1 MGSSVEVN
9 GEWGDRCGPKTV
21 TRMKSI
27 AVVYG
32 TVMGNAGACAH
43 QLSAEL
49 TRVHL
54 DHDVVRMSDL
64 DRDQVADTDLLIVV
78 VSTTGNGHPPHNA
91 TAFHNHLLKNR
102 PDLRGLR
109 FGVLALGS
117 RRYPKFAECGK
128 SFDRILGELGAVRVV
143 ERIDCDGDFRFPLRV
158 FARNVLAHVDAHP
171 ELYAASRIEPD
182 DAAANHPALQLA

>member
-1 MGSSVEVN
+1 
-9 GEWGDRCGPKTV
+9 
-21 TRMKSI
+21 MKSI

-43 QLSAEL
+43 RVSAEL

-54 DHDVVRMSDL
+54 NHDVVRMSDFDH
-64 DRDQVADTDLLIVV
+64 DRVADVDLLIVV
-78 VSTTGNGHPPHNA
+78 VSTTGNGHTPRNA
-91 TAFHNHLLKNR
+91 TAFHNHLHKMR
-102 PDLRGLR
+102 PDLQGVR

-143 ERIDCDGDFRFPLRV
+143 ERVDCDGDVQFPLRV
-158 FARNVLAHVDAHP
+158 FTRNLVAHLDAHP
-171 ELYAASRIEPD
+171 ELYTASRIAPED
-182 DAAANHPALQLA
+182 GAATRTAGQPA

>member
-1 MGSSVEVN
+1 MRSQSLVI
-9 GEWGDRCGPKTV
+9 
-21 TRMKSI
+21 RMKPI

-49 TRVHL
+49 TRHRL
-54 DHDVVRMSDL
+54 DHDVARMSDL
-64 DRDQVADTDLLIVV
+64 DHARLTDVELLLVV

-91 TAFHNHLLKNR
+91 TAFYNHLHKNR
-102 PDLRGLR
+102 PDLTGLR

-128 SFDRILGELGAVRVV
+128 SFDRILEGLGAARVV
-143 ERIDCDGDFRFPLRV
+143 DRVDCDGDFQFPLRV
-158 FARNVLAHVDAHP
+158 FTRSLIAHVDTHP
-171 ELYAASRIEPD
+171 DLYTGSRNGTSETSGGR
-182 DAAANHPALQLA
+182 PALQLA

>member
-1 MGSSVEVN
+1 MG
-9 GEWGDRCGPKTV
+9 GPCGPRTV
-21 TRMKSI
+21 TRMKPI

-49 TRVHL
+49 TREGI

-64 DRDQVADTDLLIVV
+64 DHDRVVEAKLLMVV

-91 TAFHNHLLKNR
+91 TAFHNHLHKKR
-102 PDLRGLR
+102 PNLTGLR
-109 FGVLALGS
+109 FGVLAMGS

-128 SFDRILGELGAVRVV
+128 SFDRIFDALGADRVV
-143 ERIDCDGDFRFPLRV
+143 DRVDCDGDFQFPLRV
-158 FARNVLAHVDAHP
+158 FTRSLMAHFDAHP
-171 ELYAASRIEPD
+171 DVYADSRIESTATASDCATAPG
-182 DAAANHPALQLA
+182 AW